1 MERDHFGGLFFYGL
15 NIHMSDIILINDLV
29 DLRARKRKELEY
41 YNNQLEELRTKMF
54 FIQKEID
61 LTSDIIDMIE
71 KEKMLD
77 LREYLSK

>member
-1 MERDHFGGLFFYGL
+1 
-15 NIHMSDIILINDLV
+15 MSDIILINDLV

-41 YNNQLEELRTKMF
+41 YNKQLEELRNKMF

-77 LREYLSK
+77 LREYLNK

>member
-1 MERDHFGGLFFYGL
+1 
-15 NIHMSDIILINDLV
+15 MSDIILINDLV

-41 YNNQLEELRTKMF
+41 YNKQLEELRTKMF

>member
-1 MERDHFGGLFFYGL
+1 MT
-15 NIHMSDIILINDLV
+15 DIILINDLV

-41 YNNQLEELRTKMF
+41 YNKQLEELRTKMF

-71 KEKMLD
+71 KEKILD
-77 LREYLSK
+77 LREYLNK

>member
-1 MERDHFGGLFFYGL
+1 
-15 NIHMSDIILINDLV
+15 MSDIILINDLV

-41 YNNQLEELRTKMF
+41 YNKQLEELRNKMF

-61 LTSDIIDMIE
+61 LTSDIINMIE

>member
-1 MERDHFGGLFFYGL
+1 
-15 NIHMSDIILINDLV
+15 MSDIILINDLV

-41 YNNQLEELRTKMF
+41 YNKQLEELRNKMF

>member
-1 MERDHFGGLFFYGL
+1 
-15 NIHMSDIILINDLV
+15 MSDIILINNLV
-29 DLRARKRKELEY
+29 DLRARKRKELEF

>member
-1 MERDHFGGLFFYGL
+1 MT
-15 NIHMSDIILINDLV
+15 DIILINDLV

-41 YNNQLEELRTKMF
+41 YNKQLEELRNKMF

-77 LREYLSK
+77 LREYLNK

>member
-1 MERDHFGGLFFYGL
+1 
-15 NIHMSDIILINDLV
+15 MSDIILINDLV
-29 DLRARKRKELEY
+29 DLRARKRKELEF
-41 YNNQLEELRTKMF
+41 YNKQLEELRYKML

-77 LREYLSK
+77 LREYLNK

>member
-1 MERDHFGGLFFYGL
+1 MT
-15 NIHMSDIILINDLV
+15 DIILINDLV

-41 YNNQLEELRTKMF
+41 YNKQLEELRTKMF

-71 KEKMLD
+71 KEKILD
-77 LREYLSK
+77 LREYLNKWMY

>member
-1 MERDHFGGLFFYGL
+1 MVSFFYDL
-15 NIHMSDIILINDLV
+15 NTYMSDIILINDLV

-41 YNNQLEELRTKMF
+41 YNKQLEELRYKML

-77 LREYLSK
+77 LREYLNK

>member
-1 MERDHFGGLFFYGL
+1 
-15 NIHMSDIILINDLV
+15 MSDIILINDLV

>member
-1 MERDHFGGLFFYGL
+1 
-15 NIHMSDIILINDLV
+15 MSDIILINDLV

-41 YNNQLEELRTKMF
+41 YNKQLEELRNRMF

>member
-1 MERDHFGGLFFYGL
+1 
-15 NIHMSDIILINDLV
+15 MSDIILINDLV

-41 YNNQLEELRTKMF
+41 YNKQLEELRYKML

-77 LREYLSK
+77 LREYLNK

>member
-1 MERDHFGGLFFYGL
+1 
-15 NIHMSDIILINDLV
+15 MSDIILINDLV

-41 YNNQLEELRTKMF
+41 YNKQLEELRTKMF

-77 LREYLSK
+77 LREYLNK

>member
-1 MERDHFGGLFFYGL
+1 MT
-15 NIHMSDIILINDLV
+15 DIILINDLV

-41 YNNQLEELRTKMF
+41 YNKQLEELRNKMF

-71 KEKMLD
+71 KEKILD
-77 LREYLSK
+77 LREYLNKWTY

>member
-1 MERDHFGGLFFYGL
+1 MT
-15 NIHMSDIILINDLV
+15 DIILINDLV

-41 YNNQLEELRTKMF
+41 YNKQLEELRNKMF

-71 KEKMLD
+71 KEKILD
-77 LREYLSK
+77 LREYLNK

>member
-1 MERDHFGGLFFYGL
+1 
-15 NIHMSDIILINDLV
+15 MSDIILINDLV

-41 YNNQLEELRTKMF
+41 YNKQLEELRNKMF

-77 LREYLSK
+77 LREYLNKWMY

>member
-1 MERDHFGGLFFYGL
+1 MP
-15 NIHMSDIILINDLV
+15 DIILINDLV

-41 YNNQLEELRTKMF
+41 YNKQLEELRNKMF

>member
-1 MERDHFGGLFFYGL
+1 
-15 NIHMSDIILINDLV
+15 MSDIILINDLV
-29 DLRARKRKELEY
+29 DLRARKRKELEF

>member
-1 MERDHFGGLFFYGL
+1 MP
-15 NIHMSDIILINDLV
+15 DIILINDLV

-41 YNNQLEELRTKMF
+41 YNKQLEELRNKMF

-71 KEKMLD
+71 KEKILD
-77 LREYLSK
+77 LREYLNK